1 MDPVMLREYRD
12 NKDTFFASSPHSPL
26 DRSDQLTFRGLT
38 YFDPNPAL
46 IFTVTPAPGD
56 GAEVT
61 VGTSDGSQRTYRRA
75 ATVAFEVSGTTVSLT
90 LFDTGHPGLF
100 LPFRDAT
107 AGAATYGAGRYL
119 DLHPNSDGTV
129 TIDFNL
135 AYNPFC
141 AYTDAY
147 SCALPPHENWL
158 DVAIAAGELVYEKDT
173 IET

>member
-1 MDPVMLREYRD
+1 M
-12 NKDTFFASSPHSPL
+12 
-26 DRSDQLTFRGLT
+26 
-38 YFDPNPAL
+38 
-46 IFTVTPAPGD
+46 
-56 GAEVT
+56 
-61 VGTSDGSQRTYRRA
+61 
-75 ATVAFEVSGTTVSLT
+75 
-90 LFDTGHPGLF
+90 
-100 LPFRDAT
+100 
-107 AGAATYGAGRYL
+107 
-119 DLHPNSDGTV
+119 